1 MRNVWSREQIIKY
14 YSIHRVDNKT
24 IIHMFMIHDGN
35 ELMAISFKMPEA
47 ITKHYKHPDVTQKNI
62 HKMGS
67 NIRHIKTPS
76 KEFQMLAVKQDGFA
90 IQYLINP
97 SKELC
102 VEALYQR
109 CLSQMYW
116 NW

>member
-1 MRNVWSREQIIKY
+1 
-14 YSIHRVDNKT
+14 
-24 IIHMFMIHDGN
+24 MFMIHDGN

-102 VEALYQR
+102 VEALYQNPKTIPFMNIEKWPE
-109 CLSQMYW
+109 LYGLYVLLTQ
-116 NW
+116 